1 MSSRALKTEVPR
13 LTKVPLSVDLKKN
26 SIFLLMVAPA
36 IIYFLIFHY
45 LPMSGLILAFKR
57 YNHVDGFLSPWVGF
71 DNFKFLFVSGAI
83 GRVTFNTIFYNVI
96 FMFTCQFITLGV
108 AIVLSEIR
116 CKGFKKIF
124 HSLMFLPYFIS
135 FVVVGAIVYNIF
147 NYEFGLLNTI
157 LKSLYKEPINLYEM
171 PNAWILILTFLNTWK
186 WVGYTS
192 IIYLAGTTN
201 INPEIYEAA
210 HIDGANIWLRIR
222 YIIIPSLLPLM
233 ITIMLFQLGA
243 ILRGQF
249 ELFYNVIGNNG
260 TLFEATDVIDT
271 YVFRMLVFNFDIGM
285 GTAAGLFQSVF
296 GLVLIL
302 IVNYFI
308 RKYRKDY
315 ALF

>member
-1 MSSRALKTEVPR
+1 ML
-13 LTKVPLSVDLKKN
+13 
-26 SIFLLMVAPA
+26 APV
-36 IIYFLIFHY
+36 IIYFSIFNY

-57 YNHVDGFLSPWVGF
+57 YNHVDGFMSPWIGF
-71 DNFKFLFVSGAI
+71 DNFRFLFVSGAI
-83 GRVTFNTIFYNVI
+83 ARVTFNTIVYNLI
-96 FMFTCQFITLGV
+96 FLFTCQFIALAV

-116 CKGFKKIF
+116 CRGFKKVF

-157 LKSLYKEPINLYEM
+157 LKSLKQEPLNVYDM
-171 PNAWILILTFLNTWK
+171 PNAWIFILTFLNAWK

-192 IIYLAGTTN
+192 VIYLAGTTT
-201 INPEIYEAA
+201 IDPQLYEAA
-210 HIDGANIWLRIR
+210 QIDGANIWHRIR
-222 YIIIPSLLPLM
+222 YIIFPALFPIM
-233 ITIMLFQLGA
+233 ITIMLFQLGS

-260 TLFEATDVIDT
+260 NLFEATDVIDT

-296 GLVLIL
+296 GLILIV

-308 RKYRKDY
+308 KRYRRDY